1 MLSKEECLKAH
12 EELCRMLVATDYLD
26 GRAICTYPI
35 MENELG
41 TFYELIKEHFELVEK
56 YEMLDNTYSMI
67 CEDYLNP
74 QPYKFEDLQTEMQV
88 YDNYLKEC
96 IEISVMCGRN
106 IANHTVTFFRWGQEE
121 LETFDMTFNN
131 ADFDEVKNKE
141 QWKEWSLHN
150 EKI

>member
-67 CEDYLNP
+67 CEDFLNT
-74 QPYKFEDLQTEMQV
+74 QPYKFEDL
-88 YDNYLKEC
+88 KEGLWVWDK
-96 IEISVMCGRN
+96 SY
-106 IANHTVTFFRWGQEE
+106 QE
-121 LETFDMTFNN
+121 
-131 ADFDEVKNKE
+131 VCYIGSIVSK
-141 QWKEWSLHN
+141 
-150 EKI
+150 EKIYCEYLESHCSIEPYIIMPFEENRFFPVQMANVRCE